1 MNTLE
6 DLKKALKAH
15 EAQAFQLN
23 YTIADDPEL
32 SGEEYHACQHYVDLC
47 RSLGMEVEE
56 QFTGQPT
63 AFRAVA
69 HRADKPVFK
78 MSLLAEYDAL
88 PGVGHGC
95 GHSANG
101 AMSFLAAAALKDLA
115 DLPVDVDLIG
125 TPDEELRGGKVIM
138 CDQGVFKDYDFAV
151 MVHISPTKTNANSHF
166 LALDDYR
173 IAFHGQTAHAA
184 GEPWNGRNA
193 LNGAMLALHAVDMLR
208 QHVRPETRIGSYIVN
223 GGMASNVV
231 PDYAEIECCIRHS
244 EREYLDTVVAKVMNC
259 FKGAAIATETT
270 YDVSQMGCKFDNM
283 VWNEAATKASEQVL
297 QAMDIPYEYPTDCG
311 SSDVG
316 NVSHQCPAVH
326 VHLALGDVPMPE
338 HSTDIANAVKA
349 RTIEPTIVKGA
360 EIMGRLAIL
369 FAQDAALRQ
378 QMKDEFM
385 SNGLSCNH

>member
-1 MNTLE
+1 
-6 DLKKALKAH
+6 
-15 EAQAFQLN
+15 
-23 YTIADDPEL
+23 
-32 SGEEYHACQHYVDLC
+32 
-47 RSLGMEVEE
+47 
-56 QFTGQPT
+56 
-63 AFRAVA
+63 
-69 HRADKPVFK
+69 
-78 MSLLAEYDAL
+78 
-88 PGVGHGC
+88 
-95 GHSANG
+95 
-101 AMSFLAAAALKDLA
+101 MSFLAAAALKDLK

-151 MVHISPTKTNANSHF
+151 MVHVSPTRTNANCHF

-223 GGMASNVV
+223 GGAASNVV
-231 PDYAEIECCIRHS
+231 PDYAEVECCIRHS

-270 YDVSQMGCKFDNM
+270 YDVTQMGCKFDNM

-297 QAMDIPYEYPTDCG
+297 QAMGIPYEEPKDCG

-360 EIMGRLAIL
+360 EIMALLALL
-369 FAQDAALRQ
+369 FAQDTALRQ
-378 QMKDEFM
+378 QMKDEFTAK
-385 SNGLSCNH
+385 SLS